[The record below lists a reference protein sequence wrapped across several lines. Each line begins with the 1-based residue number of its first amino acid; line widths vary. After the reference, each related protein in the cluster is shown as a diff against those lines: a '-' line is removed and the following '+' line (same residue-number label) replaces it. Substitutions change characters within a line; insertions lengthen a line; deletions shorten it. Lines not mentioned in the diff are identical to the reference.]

1 MKKQKQKRKVRSH
14 VISNIFAGL
23 MLILTGYLIYNV
35 FVLDVFPMIYF
46 VLLAAIIGLLALII
60 FFVHIKPKKHKFTQ
74 FLSTLLVVVLF
85 VVTAF
90 GNYILVKVPDIFDTL
105 TNITNISEQ
114 NVSMYVMKDKNIKRL
129 KDIEGKLVGTVEM
142 IDPSGTEE
150 VLKAMKERGVKFNT
164 EDYESTMEL
173 VQALY
178 DGTVDGIILNA
189 SYMDMV
195 LEYSDFESFNEDTR
209 RIFTLDFKKETG
221 LDTDDAN
228 KDKIIPDPFTVLISG
243 YDERGELSDN
253 ALNEERRSDANV
265 LLTINP
271 KSGTIL
277 MTSIPRDLY
286 LEIGVAGYEGAYD
299 KLTHTGLLGLTG
311 TKQTLENALDIE
323 IDYVARVNFSS
334 MIELVDSIGGIDIE
348 VSEKVAE
355 EAQDNRPEESGA
367 DITFIDGPGTYH
379 INGEQALDFSRERY
393 CFSDGDLQRNANQQT
408 VLKAII
414 NKVTK
419 PSTMIRFGK
428 VLDTVSHVAKTN
440 MSSKVMKSLIRFE
453 IVAHPDW
460 NFEKAAVLGYPDMQ
474 HAYLLG
480 AEASVVIPD
489 MESMDSVSLKIQAVL
504 DGYSSE
510 DVGIIDDEMI
520 E

>member
-1 MKKQKQKRKVRSH
+1 MKKQNKKRKVRSH
-14 VISNIFAGL
+14 LFSNIFAGL
-23 MLILTGYLIYNV
+23 MLILTGYLIYNLY
-35 FVLDVFPMIYF
+35 VLDVLPLIYF
-46 VLLAAIIGLLALII
+46 ILLAAILGLFALII
-60 FFVHIKPKKHKFTQ
+60 FFVHIKSKKHKFTQ
-74 FLSTLLVVVLF
+74 FLSTLLVAVLF
-85 VVTAF
+85 VTTAF
-90 GNYILVKVPDIFDTL
+90 GNYIMVKVPDIFDTL

-114 NVSMYVMKDKNIKRL
+114 NVSIYVMKDKNIKRL
-129 KDIEGKLVGTVEM
+129 KDIDGSVVGTVQN
-142 IDPSGTEE
+142 IDPAGTKE
-150 VLKAMKERGVKFNT
+150 VMKATKERGVKIDT
-164 EDYESTMEL
+164 KDYESTMEL

-178 DGTVDGIILNA
+178 DGKVGSIILNA

-195 LEYSDFESFNEDTR
+195 LEYPDFMNFNDDTR
-209 RIFTLDFKKETG
+209 RVFTLDFKKETG

-228 KDKIIPDPFTVLISG
+228 KDKIVPDPFTVLISG

-286 LEIGVAGYEGAYD
+286 LEIGVDGYQGAYD

-323 IDYVARVNFSS
+323 VDYVARVNFSS
-334 MIELVDSIGGIDIE
+334 MIELVDSLGGIDIE

-355 EAQDNRPEESGA
+355 EAKDNRPEESGA

-419 PSTMIRFGK
+419 PSTMVRFGK

-453 IVAHPDW
+453 IVAHPEW
-460 NFEKAAVLGYPDMQ
+460 KFEKAAVLGYPDMK

-489 MESMDSVSLKIQAVL
+489 MESMDSVSLKINAVL
-504 DGYSSE
+504 NGQSSQ
-510 DVGIIDDEMI
+510 DVGIIDEEI
-520 E
+520 TE